1 MYKAI
6 SCDFYDEIINT
17 ITLQQ
22 HVRLTYKE
30 GEQTLVTDG
39 EIIDVFTKNKEE
51 FCAINGLE
59 IRLDRVVKVEVMH

>member
-22 HVRLTYKE
+22 QVRLTYKE
-30 GEQTLVTDG
+30 GDQTLVTDG
-39 EIIDVFTKNKEE
+39 NLTDVFTKNKEE

-59 IRLDRVVKVEVMH
+59 IRLDRVVKVEVNT